1 MPARTTVFLSSRA
14 NHTSLPGRAQ
24 GSVCFFD
31 IGSCPSL
38 LPGVMFPQTA
48 LGRSWRYLERPWL
61 HGDRAKAPS
70 SMIPDK
76 KQILVA
82 DDEPNL
88 RRVLGAQ
95 LSRDGHEVHLVEDGK
110 AALRCLQENHID
122 LIVTDLKMPG
132 LDGMGLLRKALELDP
147 GLPVVMITA
156 HGTVDTA
163 VEALKTGAFDYITKP
178 FDQDELRTI
187 VKKALKTRDLASR
200 EATRAEAGAHSRH
213 GIIGQSL
220 ALQEVYSVIDKVL
233 DSKTTVLVTGES
245 GTGKELVARALHES
259 SSRRN
264 RPFIKVNCAAI
275 PRELIE
281 SEFFGHERGAF
292 TGAVSSKPGRF
303 ELASGGT
310 LFLDEIGSIPLET
323 QVKLLR
329 ALQEG
334 EFERV
339 GGVRTIQVDVRLVA
353 ATNADLR
360 RHIDEGTFREDLYY
374 RLNVVEVKL
383 PALRDRLGDIPLLA
397 EHFIAKY
404 SERLNKPVAGLTPEA
419 LGLLAAYAWP
429 GNVRELENVMERA
442 VLFAD
447 GPRVQPEHL
456 PSEIAHRAVSPA
468 DAPTSEGGLKEQVR
482 AAMNQLER
490 QLILKALEQT
500 GGNVTHTAR
509 LLKLSRKGL
518 QLKMKELGLR
528 DIPLRSTSRDSDS
541 SD

>member
-1 MPARTTVFLSSRA
+1 M
-14 NHTSLPGRAQ
+14 
-24 GSVCFFD
+24 
-31 IGSCPSL
+31 IGN
-38 LPGVMFPQTA
+38 Q
-48 LGRSWRYLERPWL
+48 
-61 HGDRAKAPS
+61 
-70 SMIPDK
+70 
-76 KQILVA
+76 KQILIA

-95 LSRDGHEVHLVEDGK
+95 LTRDGHEVHLVEDGGQ
-110 AALRCLQENHID
+110 AVECLRENHID
-122 LIVTDLKMPG
+122 LLITDLKMPV
-132 LDGMGLLRKALELDP
+132 LDGMELLRRALEMVP

-156 HGTVDTA
+156 HGTVDNA

-178 FDQDELRTI
+178 FDQEELRTI
-187 VKKALKTRDLASR
+187 VRKALMTGDLSAQDASP
-200 EATRAEAGAHSRH
+200 ADAGQHSRY
-213 GIIGQSL
+213 GIIGQSPAIL
-220 ALQEVYSVIDKVL
+220 DVYSLIERVA
-233 DSKTTVLVTGES
+233 DSPTTVLVTGES

-259 SSRRN
+259 SSRAA

-292 TGAVSSKPGRF
+292 TGAVTSKPGRF

-339 GGVRTIQVDVRLVA
+339 GGVRTLKVDVRLVA
-353 ATNADLR
+353 ATNTDLKKQ
-360 RHIDEGTFREDLYY
+360 IEEGSFREDLYY
-374 RLNVVEVKL
+374 RLNVVGVRL
-383 PALRDRLGDIPLLA
+383 PPLRERVGDIPPLVD
-397 EHFIAKY
+397 HFIDKFN
-404 SERLNKPVAGLTPEA
+404 ERLGKKIVGLGSDA
-419 LGLLAAYAWP
+419 LATFSTYPWP

-442 VLFAD
+442 ALFAD
-447 GPRVQPEHL
+447 EALIHAEHL
-456 PSEIAHRAVSPA
+456 PADLAAHGASASERGNSV
-468 DAPTSEGGLKEQVR
+468 EVGLKEQVR
-482 AAMNQLER
+482 AAVSQLER
-490 QLILKALEQT
+490 QLILRALEQM

-528 DIPLRSTSRDSDS
+528 DLPLRGSPGSEAPG
-541 SD
+541 

>member
-1 MPARTTVFLSSRA
+1 
-14 NHTSLPGRAQ
+14 
-24 GSVCFFD
+24 
-31 IGSCPSL
+31 
-38 LPGVMFPQTA
+38 
-48 LGRSWRYLERPWL
+48 
-61 HGDRAKAPS
+61 
-70 SMIPDK
+70 MISDK

-95 LSRDGHEVHLVEDGK
+95 LSRDGHEVHLAEDGR
-110 AALRCLQENHID
+110 AALKCLSDNHID
-122 LIVTDLKMPG
+122 LVITDLKMP
-132 LDGMGLLRKALELDP
+132 LIDGMELLRKALEIDP
-147 GLPVVMITA
+147 SLPVVMITA
-156 HGTVDTA
+156 HGTVDNA

-178 FDQDELRTI
+178 FDQEELRTI
-187 VKKALKTRDLASR
+187 VRKALTTRDLAAR
-200 EATRAEAGAHSRH
+200 DATRADPGAHSRY
-213 GIIGQSL
+213 GIIGQSQ
-220 ALQEVYSVIDKVL
+220 AVQEVYTVIDRVV
-233 DSKTTVLVTGES
+233 DSPTTVLVTGES

-259 SSRRN
+259 SSRKSRA
-264 RPFIKVNCAAI
+264 FIKVNCAAI

-292 TGAVSSKPGRF
+292 TGAINSRPGRF

-310 LFLDEIGSIPLET
+310 LFLDEIGAIPLET

-360 RHIDEGTFREDLYY
+360 KQIEEGTFREDLFY

-383 PALRDRLGDIPLLA
+383 PALRDRAGDIPLLC
-397 EHFIAKY
+397 EHFVAKY
-404 SERLNKPVAGLTPEA
+404 NKRLGKPVTGIAPEA
-419 LGLLAAYAWP
+419 LGLLAAYNWP

-442 VLFAD
+442 VLFTD
-447 GPRVQPEHL
+447 GPRVLVEHL
-456 PSEIAHRAVSPA
+456 PAEIADRGTHHTE
-468 DAPTSEGGLKEQVR
+468 TSGGEVGLKEQVR
-482 AAMNQLER
+482 AAMSQLER
-490 QLILKALEQT
+490 QLIYKALEQT

-528 DIPLRSTSRDSDS
+528 DVPLRSASKEDELD
-541 SD
+541 